1 MSNNVRYNIS
11 NNVENQENKRVF
23 RKARNSAINNVFS
36 KYQIPQTMGNKE
48 IKRRVKYSNWVGSK
62 FRLYGPGFTEYP
74 GQSMKAKMEKYEN
87 RYAREKKGSLNT
99 YTKFLMNDKIL
110 TENKRKDL
118 VVLALQLGGNARG
131 VLAVRNPVIVS
142 YLMKLVSLYGK
153 VYYPEEFTRQL
164 KSFGKY
170 RNDAAIISV
179 LKKRISFLKR
189 LKNYGPIEPR
199 FTFWNMVHSNIRNNL
214 EPVLQKLNIKPY
226 NSLNTSRLK
235 KVMDEIFPIPPH
247 PKGNTAAKTIQRR
260 TRGMINRTT
269 AKKMKTV
276 AGRVSLRGKRKKPL

>member
-1 MSNNVRYNIS
+1 MN
-11 NNVENQENKRVF
+11 
-23 RKARNSAINNVFS
+23 
-36 KYQIPQTMGNKE
+36 
-48 IKRRVKYSNWVGSK
+48 
-62 FRLYGPGFTEYP
+62 
-74 GQSMKAKMEKYEN
+74 AKMKKYEN

-142 YLMKLVSLYGK
+142 YLMKLVSLYGN
-153 VYYPEEFTRQL
+153 YYPEEFTGQL

-170 RNDAAIISV
+170 REDAAIISV
-179 LKKRISFLKR
+179 LKKRIGFLKR
-189 LKNYGPIEPR
+189 LKNYGPIPN
-199 FTFWNMVHSNIRNNL
+199 FVPNNIRNNL
-214 EPVLQKLNIKPY
+214 EPVLQKLNIKSY
-226 NSLNTSRLK
+226 NSLNESRLK
-235 KVMDEIFPIPPH
+235 KLMDEIFPIPPH
-247 PKGNTAAKTIQRR
+247 PKSNTAAKTIQRR

-276 AGRVSLRGKRKKPL
+276 AGRVSLRSKRKKTPQ

>member
-1 MSNNVRYNIS
+1 MSNVKYNIS
-11 NNVENQENKRVF
+11 NNVRNQENKRVF

-36 KYQIPQTMGNKE
+36 KYRIPQTMGNQE

-62 FRLYGPGFTEYP
+62 FRLYGPAFYEYS

-170 RNDAAIISV
+170 RDDAAIISV

-189 LKNYGPIEPR
+189 LKNYGPIEY
-199 FTFWNMVHSNIRNNL
+199 FWNVPNNIRNNI

-226 NSLNTSRLK
+226 NSLTEQRLK
-235 KVMDEIFPIPPH
+235 KLMDEIFPIPPH
-247 PKGNTAAKTIQRR
+247 PKGNTAARTIQRR

-269 AKKMKTV
+269 VKKMKTV

>member
-1 MSNNVRYNIS
+1 MSNVKYNIS
-11 NNVENQENKRVF
+11 NNVRNQENKRVF

-36 KYQIPQTMGNKE
+36 KYRIPQTMGNQE

-62 FRLYGPGFTEYP
+62 FRLYGPEFYEYS

-170 RNDAAIISV
+170 RDDAAIISV

-189 LKNYGPIEPR
+189 LKNYGPIEY
-199 FTFWNMVHSNIRNNL
+199 FWNVPNNIRNNL

-226 NSLNTSRLK
+226 NSLTEQRLK
-235 KVMDEIFPIPPH
+235 KLMDEIFPIPPH
-247 PKGNTAAKTIQRR
+247 PKGNTAARTIQRR

-269 AKKMKTV
+269 VKKMKTV

>member
-1 MSNNVRYNIS
+1 MSNVKYNIPSNVR
-11 NNVENQENKRVF
+11 NQENKRVF
-23 RKARNSAINNVFS
+23 RKARNNAMNNVFS
-36 KYQIPQTMGNKE
+36 KYGIPKNMGDKE

-62 FRLYGPGFTEYP
+62 FRLYGPGFYEYP
-74 GQSMKAKMEKYEN
+74 GQSMNAKMEKYEN

-142 YLMKLVSLYGK
+142 YLMKLVSLYGSSYASD
-153 VYYPEEFTRQL
+153 VPEEFTGQL

-170 RNDAAIISV
+170 REDAAIISV

-189 LKNYGPIEPR
+189 LKNYGPIPNSV
-199 FTFWNMVHSNIRNNL
+199 WNVPNNIRNNL
-214 EPVLQKLNIKPY
+214 EPVLQKLNIKSY
-226 NSLNTSRLK
+226 HSLTEPRLK
-235 KVMDEIFPIPPH
+235 KLMDEIFPIPPH
-247 PKGNTAAKTIQRR
+247 PKGNTAAKTIQKRA
-260 TRGMINRTT
+260 RGMINRTT
-269 AKKMKTV
+269 VKKMKTV
-276 AGRVSLRGKRKKPL
+276 AGRVSLRGKRKRSPQ

>member
-1 MSNNVRYNIS
+1 MSNVKYNIS
-11 NNVENQENKRVF
+11 SNVRNQENKRVF
-23 RKARNSAINNVFS
+23 RKARNSAINNVFE
-36 KYQIPQTMGNKE
+36 KYKIPKNMGNQE

-62 FRLYGPGFTEYP
+62 FRLYGPGFSEYP
-74 GQSMKAKMEKYEN
+74 GQSMSARMKKYEN
-87 RYAREKKGSLNT
+87 YYAREKKGSLNT

-142 YLMKLVSLYGK
+142 YLMKLVSLYRN
-153 VYYPEEFTRQL
+153 YYPEEFTGQL

-170 RNDAAIISV
+170 REDAAIISV
-179 LKKRISFLKR
+179 LKKRIGFLKR
-189 LKNYGPIEPR
+189 LKNYGPIPN
-199 FTFWNMVHSNIRNNL
+199 FVPNNIRNNL
-214 EPVLQKLNIKPY
+214 EPVLQKLNIKSY
-226 NSLNTSRLK
+226 NSLNESRLK
-235 KVMDEIFPIPPH
+235 KLMDEIFPIPPH

-269 AKKMKTV
+269 VKKMKTV
-276 AGRVSLRGKRKKPL
+276 AGRVSLRSKRKKTPQ

>member
-1 MSNNVRYNIS
+1 MSNVKYNIS
-11 NNVENQENKRVF
+11 NNVRNQENKRVF

-36 KYQIPQTMGNKE
+36 KYRIPQTMGNQE

-62 FRLYGPGFTEYP
+62 FRLYGPGFYEYP
-74 GQSMKAKMEKYEN
+74 EQSMKAKMEKYEN

-170 RNDAAIISV
+170 RDDAAIISV

-189 LKNYGPIEPR
+189 LKNYGPIEY
-199 FTFWNMVHSNIRNNL
+199 FWNVPNNIRNNL

-226 NSLNTSRLK
+226 NSLTEQRLK
-235 KVMDEIFPIPPH
+235 KLMDEIFPIPPH
-247 PKGNTAAKTIQRR
+247 PKGNTAARTIQRR

-269 AKKMKTV
+269 VKKMKTV

>member
-1 MSNNVRYNIS
+1 MSNVKYNIS
-11 NNVENQENKRVF
+11 SNVRNQENKRVF
-23 RKARNSAINNVFS
+23 RKARNSAINNVFE
-36 KYQIPQTMGNKE
+36 KYKIPKNMGNQE

-62 FRLYGPGFTEYP
+62 FRLYGPGFSEYP
-74 GQSMKAKMEKYEN
+74 GQSMSAKMKKYEN

-142 YLMKLVSLYGK
+142 YLMKLVRLYENDLNS
-153 VYYPEEFTRQL
+153 EEFTGQL

-170 RNDAAIISV
+170 REDAAIISV
-179 LKKRISFLKR
+179 LKKRIGFLKR
-189 LKNYGPIEPR
+189 LKNYGPIPN
-199 FTFWNMVHSNIRNNL
+199 FVPNNIRNNL
-214 EPVLQKLNIKPY
+214 EPVLQKLNIKSY
-226 NSLNTSRLK
+226 NSLNESRLK
-235 KVMDEIFPIPPH
+235 KLMDEIFPIPPH

-269 AKKMKTV
+269 VKKMKTV
-276 AGRVSLRGKRKKPL
+276 AGRVSLRSKRKKTPQ

>member
-1 MSNNVRYNIS
+1 MSNVKYNIS
-11 NNVENQENKRVF
+11 SNVRNQENKRVF
-23 RKARNSAINNVFS
+23 RKARNSAINNVFE
-36 KYQIPQTMGNKE
+36 KYKIPKNMGNQE

-62 FRLYGPGFTEYP
+62 FRLYGPGFYEYP
-74 GQSMKAKMEKYEN
+74 GQSMSARMKKYEN

-142 YLMKLVSLYGK
+142 YLMKLVSLYESSY
-153 VYYPEEFTRQL
+153 VSEVFTGQL

-170 RNDAAIISV
+170 REDAAIISV
-179 LKKRISFLKR
+179 LKKRIGFLKR
-189 LKNYGPIEPR
+189 LKNYGPIPN
-199 FTFWNMVHSNIRNNL
+199 FVPNNIRNNL
-214 EPVLQKLNIKPY
+214 EPVLQKLNIKSY
-226 NSLNTSRLK
+226 NSLNESRLK
-235 KVMDEIFPIPPH
+235 KLMDEIFPIPPH

-269 AKKMKTV
+269 VKKMKTV
-276 AGRVSLRGKRKKPL
+276 AGRVSLRSKRKKTPQ

>member
-142 YLMKLVSLYGK
+142 YLMKLVSLYGN
-153 VYYPEEFTRQL
+153 YYPEEFTGQL

-170 RNDAAIISV
+170 REDAAIISV
-179 LKKRISFLKR
+179 LKKRIGFLKR
-189 LKNYGPIEPR
+189 LKNYGPIPN
-199 FTFWNMVHSNIRNNL
+199 FVPNNIRNNL
-214 EPVLQKLNIKPY
+214 EPVLQKLNIKSY
-226 NSLNTSRLK
+226 NSLNESRLK
-235 KVMDEIFPIPPH
+235 KLMDEIFPIPPH

-276 AGRVSLRGKRKKPL
+276 AGRVSLRSKRKKTPQ

>member
-1 MSNNVRYNIS
+1 MSNVKYNIS
-11 NNVENQENKRVF
+11 SNVRNQENKRVF
-23 RKARNSAINNVFS
+23 RKARNSAINNVFE
-36 KYQIPQTMGNKE
+36 KYKIPKNMGNQE

-62 FRLYGPGFTEYP
+62 FRLYGPGFSEYP
-74 GQSMKAKMEKYEN
+74 GQSMSAKMEKYEN

-142 YLMKLVSLYGK
+142 YLMKLVSLYESSY
-153 VYYPEEFTRQL
+153 VSEVFTGQL

-170 RNDAAIISV
+170 REDAAIISV
-179 LKKRISFLKR
+179 LKKRIGFLKR
-189 LKNYGPIEPR
+189 LKNYGPIPN
-199 FTFWNMVHSNIRNNL
+199 FVPNNIRNNL
-214 EPVLQKLNIKPY
+214 EPVLQKLGFRSYNI
-226 NSLNTSRLK
+226 LTEQRLK
-235 KVMDEIFPIPPH
+235 KLMDEIFPIPPH

-269 AKKMKTV
+269 VKKMKTV
-276 AGRVSLRGKRKKPL
+276 AGRVSLRSKRKKTPQ

>member
-1 MSNNVRYNIS
+1 MSNVKYNIS
-11 NNVENQENKRVF
+11 SNVRNQENKRVF
-23 RKARNSAINNVFS
+23 RKARNSAINNVFE
-36 KYQIPQTMGNKE
+36 KYKIPKNMGNQE

-62 FRLYGPGFTEYP
+62 FRLYGPGFSEYP
-74 GQSMKAKMEKYEN
+74 GQSMSAKMEKYEN

-142 YLMKLVSLYGK
+142 YLMKLVSLYESSY
-153 VYYPEEFTRQL
+153 VSEVFTGQL

-170 RNDAAIISV
+170 REDAAIISV
-179 LKKRISFLKR
+179 LKKRIGFLKR
-189 LKNYGPIEPR
+189 LKNYGPIPN
-199 FTFWNMVHSNIRNNL
+199 FVPNNIRNNL

-226 NSLNTSRLK
+226 NSLNESRLK
-235 KVMDEIFPIPPH
+235 KLMDEIFPIPPH

-269 AKKMKTV
+269 VKKMKTV
-276 AGRVSLRGKRKKPL
+276 AGRVSLRSKRKKTPQ

>member
-1 MSNNVRYNIS
+1 MSNVKYNIS
-11 NNVENQENKRVF
+11 SNVRNQENKRVF
-23 RKARNSAINNVFS
+23 RKARNSAINNVFE
-36 KYQIPQTMGNKE
+36 KYKIPKNMGNQE

-62 FRLYGPGFTEYP
+62 FRLYGPAFYEYP
-74 GQSMKAKMEKYEN
+74 GQSMNAKMKKYEN

-142 YLMKLVSLYGK
+142 YLMKLVSLYESSY
-153 VYYPEEFTRQL
+153 VSEVFTGQL

-170 RNDAAIISV
+170 REDAAIISV
-179 LKKRISFLKR
+179 LKKRIGFLKR
-189 LKNYGPIEPR
+189 LKNYGPIPN
-199 FTFWNMVHSNIRNNL
+199 FVPNNIRNNL
-214 EPVLQKLNIKPY
+214 EPVLQKLNIKSY
-226 NSLNTSRLK
+226 NSLNESRLK
-235 KVMDEIFPIPPH
+235 KLMDEIFPIPPH

-269 AKKMKTV
+269 VKKMKTV
-276 AGRVSLRGKRKKPL
+276 AGRVSLRSKRKKTPQ

>member
-1 MSNNVRYNIS
+1 MSNVKYNIS
-11 NNVENQENKRVF
+11 SNVRNQESRRVF

-36 KYQIPQTMGNKE
+36 KYQIPKNMGNKE

-62 FRLYGPGFTEYP
+62 FRLYGPGFYEYP
-74 GQSMKAKMEKYEN
+74 GQSMNAKMEKYEN

-142 YLMKLVSLYGK
+142 YLIKLLSLYGRGHD
-153 VYYPEEFTRQL
+153 VPEEFTGQL

-170 RNDAAIISV
+170 REDAAMISV
-179 LKKRISFLKR
+179 LKKRINFLKR
-189 LKNYGPIEPR
+189 LKNYGPIP
-199 FTFWNMVHSNIRNNL
+199 NYVPNNIRNNF
-214 EPVLQKLNIKPY
+214 EPVLQKLNIKSY
-226 NSLNTSRLK
+226 NSLTEPRLK
-235 KVMDEIFPIPPH
+235 KLMDEIFPIPPH
-247 PKGNTAAKTIQRR
+247 PKGNTAAKTIQKR

-269 AKKMKTV
+269 VKKMKTV
-276 AGRVSLRGKRKKPL
+276 AGRVSLRGKRKKPPQ

>member
-1 MSNNVRYNIS
+1 MSNVRYNIS
-11 NNVENQENKRVF
+11 SNVRNQENKRVF

-189 LKNYGPIEPR
+189 LKNYGPIPN
-199 FTFWNMVHSNIRNNL
+199 FVPNNIRNNL
-214 EPVLQKLNIKPY
+214 EPVLQKLNIKSY
-226 NSLNTSRLK
+226 NSLNESRLK
-235 KVMDEIFPIPPH
+235 KLMDEIFPIPPH

-276 AGRVSLRGKRKKPL
+276 AGRVSLRSKRKKTPQ

>member
-1 MSNNVRYNIS
+1 MSNVKYNIS
-11 NNVENQENKRVF
+11 SNVRNQENKRVF
-23 RKARNSAINNVFS
+23 RKARNSAINNVFE
-36 KYQIPQTMGNKE
+36 KYKIPKNMGNQE

-62 FRLYGPGFTEYP
+62 FRLYGPGFSEYP
-74 GQSMKAKMEKYEN
+74 GQSMSAKMEKYEN

-142 YLMKLVSLYGK
+142 YLMKLVSLYESSY
-153 VYYPEEFTRQL
+153 VSEVFTGQL

-170 RNDAAIISV
+170 REDAAIISV
-179 LKKRISFLKR
+179 LKKRIGFLKR
-189 LKNYGPIEPR
+189 LKNYGPIPN
-199 FTFWNMVHSNIRNNL
+199 FVPNNIRNNL
-214 EPVLQKLNIKPY
+214 EPVLQKLNIKSY
-226 NSLNTSRLK
+226 NSLNESRLK
-235 KVMDEIFPIPPH
+235 KLMDEIFPIPPH

-269 AKKMKTV
+269 VKKMKTV
-276 AGRVSLRGKRKKPL
+276 AGRVSLRSKRKKTPQ

>member
-1 MSNNVRYNIS
+1 MSNVKYNIS
-11 NNVENQENKRVF
+11 SNVRNQENKRVF
-23 RKARNSAINNVFS
+23 RKARNSAINNVFE
-36 KYQIPQTMGNKE
+36 KYKIPKNMGNQE

-62 FRLYGPGFTEYP
+62 FRLYGPAFYEYP
-74 GQSMKAKMEKYEN
+74 GQSMNAKMKKYEN

-142 YLMKLVSLYGK
+142 YLMKLVSMYRN
-153 VYYPEEFTRQL
+153 YYPEEFTGQL

-170 RNDAAIISV
+170 REDAAIISV

-189 LKNYGPIEPR
+189 LKNYGPIP
-199 FTFWNMVHSNIRNNL
+199 NSVSNVPNNIRNNL
-214 EPVLQKLNIKPY
+214 EPVLQKLNIKFY
-226 NSLNTSRLK
+226 HSLTEPRLK
-235 KVMDEIFPIPPH
+235 KLMDEIFPIPPH
-247 PKGNTAAKTIQRR
+247 PKGNTAAKTIQKRA
-260 TRGMINRTT
+260 RGMINRTT
-269 AKKMKTV
+269 VKKMKTV
-276 AGRVSLRGKRKKPL
+276 AGRVSLRGKRKKPPQ